1 MPKLIR
7 FLMPLILM
15 ACTCAYAVEGKVVA
29 MTHFDSAKYLGTW
42 YEVARIPFYFE
53 DGCVAPITAKY
64 SLDPEN
70 NAVINVVNQCQKVNE
85 VSKPAT
91 GKAYFVGATDV
102 AELEVTFLPQYL
114 HWLPFGYGDYWVL
127 YTDYTG
133 YALVGSPDHK
143 YLWILSRS
151 EKLDKAKINQ
161 LLAIAESQ
169 GFDVKKLL
177 FNYRGIA

>member
-1 MPKLIR
+1 MI
-7 FLMPLILM
+7 
-15 ACTCAYAVEGKVVA
+15 CTCAYGAEGKVTA
-29 MTHFDSAKYLGTW
+29 MTQFDSAKYLGTW

-53 DGCVAPITAKY
+53 DDCVAPVTANY
-64 SLDPEN
+64 SIDPQKN
-70 NAVINVVNQCQKVNE
+70 NVIDVVNQCQKINKAT
-85 VSKPAT
+85 KPAL

-177 FNYRGIA
+177 FNYSGIA